1 MRLICAKYVKN
12 ELNIWKYKNKKQELK
27 TKVKELQS
35 KRDEVLKIHREIK
48 KLEENE
54 EIKRYLN
61 LLNLL
66 KEKTTDKNSG
76 IDKFTDKKI
85 IDIVLGNVKITPN
98 EEIYVYIGSYKIN
111 PEIDII
117 HGSIDYEVSRSNQD
131 ADYVLYKNIESK
143 YNGTVQIP
151 YKKAED
157 FELTH
162 KVIFPKNG

>member
-1 MRLICAKYVKN
+1 MTRIKIK
-12 ELNIWKYKNKKQELK
+12 
-27 TKVKELQS
+27 S
-35 KRDEVLKIHREIK
+35 KRIAIQKRRSIKNTSRNK
-48 KLEENE
+48 KLEETE
-54 EIKRYLN
+54 EIKRY
-61 LLNLL
+61 LNLL

-76 IDKFTDKKI
+76 IDKFPNIKI

-162 KVIFPKNG
+162 KVIFPKKG

>member
-1 MRLICAKYVKN
+1 M
-12 ELNIWKYKNKKQELK
+12 
-27 TKVKELQS
+27 QS

-151 YKKAED
+151 YKKSED

-162 KVIFPKNG
+162 KVIFPKKG